1 MKARTFLCLATLALS
16 FSASA
21 QTTESSLR
29 ALYGEPVEGAFLVK
43 PGVTLRAVYG
53 PNGQACALSIAGP
66 ISDGALMR
74 VFETAVP
81 ASARGPKTLEM
92 VECMSVCRRVTRF
105 EHVEFISGVIGN

>member
-43 PGVTLRAVYG
+43 PGVTLRAV
-53 PNGQACALSIAGP
+53 
-66 ISDGALMR
+66 
-74 VFETAVP
+74 P